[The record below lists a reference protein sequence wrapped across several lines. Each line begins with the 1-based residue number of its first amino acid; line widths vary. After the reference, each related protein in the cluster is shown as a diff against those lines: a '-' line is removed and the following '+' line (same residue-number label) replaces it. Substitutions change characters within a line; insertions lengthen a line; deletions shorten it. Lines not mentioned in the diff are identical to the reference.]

1 MLQAGQATEPE
12 CMIAVGLV
20 ASGSGQ
26 VVFMV
31 LKFVESVVVV

>member
-1 MLQAGQATEPE
+1 VSMWMQAGQATEPE

-26 VVFMV
+26 VSAV
-31 LKFVESVVVV
+31 